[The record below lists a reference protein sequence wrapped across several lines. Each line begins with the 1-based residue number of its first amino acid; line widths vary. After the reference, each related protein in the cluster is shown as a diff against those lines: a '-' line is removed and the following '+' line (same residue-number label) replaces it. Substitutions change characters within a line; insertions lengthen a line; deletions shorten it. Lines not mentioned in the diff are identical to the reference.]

1 MSRKPVERADLPQ
14 LLAEV
19 FRKHGYEGAS
29 LALISEATGLGKGSL
44 YNFFPGGKE
53 EMAAAV
59 LADVDT
65 WFEGDVFLPL
75 REEADAGKA
84 ISTMLDAVDAYFRS
98 GRRICLVGAFALDDA
113 RSRFAV
119 RIHGYFVRWIEALAA
134 ALTRAGRKDAAALAE
149 EAVGLIQGAIVL
161 SRALDDAGAFDR
173 IIGTLRRRLVAPQQV
188 RGRSAQG

>member
-1 MSRKPVERADLPQ
+1 MTSMSRKPTERADLPP

-65 WFEGDVFLPL
+65 WFERNVFLPL
-75 REEADAGKA
+75 CDEADAEKA

-98 GRRICLVGAFALDDA
+98 GRRICLVGAFALDDV
-113 RSRFAV
+113 RSRFSE
-119 RIHGYFVRWIEALAA
+119 RIRDYFARWVEALAA
-134 ALTRAGRKDAAALAE
+134 ALARAGRKDAPALAE
-149 EAVGLIQGAIVL
+149 EAVSLVQGAIVL
-161 SRALDDAGAFDR
+161 SRALDDTGAFDR
-173 IIGTLRRRLVAPQQV
+173 IIGSLRKRLAQS
-188 RGRSAQG
+188 GSRSARN